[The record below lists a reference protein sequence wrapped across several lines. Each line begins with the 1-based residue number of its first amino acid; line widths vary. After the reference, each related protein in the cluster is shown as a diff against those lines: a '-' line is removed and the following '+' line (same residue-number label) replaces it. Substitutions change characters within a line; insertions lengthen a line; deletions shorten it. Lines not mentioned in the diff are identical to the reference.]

1 MDPVR
6 QDCWGIPIPHIRCKM
21 GAEEQKLLKCQEIEA
36 AFPETVK
43 AAGDQTEFPGSP
55 KGIPDWGGGDAP
67 ETGQRRHVGIGD
79 RLVHK
84 WQIAMMRKHPMLV
97 L

>member
-43 AAGDQTEFPGSP
+43 AAGDQTEFPCSP
-55 KGIPDWGGGDAP
+55 KGIRDWAGTP
-67 ETGQRRHVGIGD
+67 
-79 RLVHK
+79 
-84 WQIAMMRKHPMLV
+84 RKLASEDTSESV
-97 L
+97 TA